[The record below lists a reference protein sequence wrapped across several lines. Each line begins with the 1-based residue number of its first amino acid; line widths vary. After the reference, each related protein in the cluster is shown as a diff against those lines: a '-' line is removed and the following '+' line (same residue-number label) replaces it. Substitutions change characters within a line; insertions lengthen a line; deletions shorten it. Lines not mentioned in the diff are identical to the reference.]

1 MSKDKKEKTT
11 TEKVSKTDFELRELH
26 ASKIDRAVQS
36 IEKWTNKL
44 AKAMKSRKYPLADD
58 QTGQI
63 LDYLEKVRQSFVD
76 SLMAPEKSEKPGFK
90 LK

>member
-1 MSKDKKEKTT
+1 MSKDKKEK
-11 TEKVSKTDFELRELH
+11 TEKVSKTDFELQELH
-26 ASKIDRAVQS
+26 ASKIDHAVQS
-36 IEKWTNKL
+36 IEKWTTKL
-44 AKAMKSRKYPLADD
+44 AKAMKSRKYPLAAD

-76 SLMAPEKSEKPGFK
+76 SLTATEKAQKPGFK

>member
-1 MSKDKKEKTT
+1 MSKDKKEKTA
-11 TEKVSKTDFELRELH
+11 EKVSKTEFELRELQ
-26 ASKIDRAVQS
+26 ATKIDHAVQS

>member
-1 MSKDKKEKTT
+1 MSKDKKEKTA
-11 TEKVSKTDFELRELH
+11 EKVSKTEFELRELH
-26 ASKIDRAVQS
+26 ATKIDRAVQS
-36 IEKWTNKL
+36 IEKWTTKL

-58 QTGQI
+58 QTVQI

-76 SLMAPEKSEKPGFK
+76 SLTATEKAEKPGFK